1 MNRYAT
7 QWLWKTSAQLFFL
20 GVVDSTDPSTRSNKV
35 SIMLQLSG
43 FACRYRPVYFLS
55 MPYSRGGRAL
65 VESNHIQNVTEIKT
79 YTEEKV
85 RKDMRRES

>member
-1 MNRYAT
+1 
-7 QWLWKTSAQLFFL
+7 
-20 GVVDSTDPSTRSNKV
+20 
-35 SIMLQLSG
+35 MLQLSG